1 MVVTTRADRR
11 WMSSARR
18 RARGAGRGRG
28 AGPGDRRRMRSRCS
42 RRASPTASG
51 FKGSL
56 SRIPSWPH
64 VNSSGSTRTASRRLQ
79 VPARLEDDVRIP
91 REARATGPAHEGRSG
106 RPGGRP
112 PTAKKMRKAGPRDWI
127 AGARLRTLPLS
138 IAPVILGTAAA
149 HTALAPW
156 AWWRIALAL
165 AVAVC
170 LQIGVNYANDYSD
183 GVRGTDKFRLGPSRL
198 TGSGAAQPRTV
209 LTVALV
215 FFGLAAVAGLILVV
229 HIGQYWLLAVGA
241 VCIIAAYFYTG
252 GKRPYGY
259 YGLGELFVF
268 VFFGLVATA
277 GTTYVQLGTVNF
289 ESWISGVAI
298 GLIACA
304 VLMVNNIRDLPQDKL
319 AGQANAGRADR
330 EHGVADRLRGLHP
343 GAVRD
348 PAVLFAVL
356 YPNSYYTYFVLLLAG
371 PAVLITLTAKT
382 PPELIV
388 ALQLTSFT
396 ALFFAIGLGW
406 ALAF

>member
-1 MVVTTRADRR
+1 M
-11 WMSSARR
+11 
-18 RARGAGRGRG
+18 
-28 AGPGDRRRMRSRCS
+28 
-42 RRASPTASG
+42 
-51 FKGSL
+51 
-56 SRIPSWPH
+56 
-64 VNSSGSTRTASRRLQ
+64 ASRKQQRIDPNRIEKTRI
-79 VPARLEDDVRIP
+79 PARLEDGVRIP
-91 REARATGPAHEGRSG
+91 REARATGPAAATRSG

-112 PTAKKMRKAGPRDWI
+112 PTAKKVRKAGPREWI

-138 IAPVILGTAAA
+138 VSPVILGTAAA

-165 AVAVC
+165 AVAVG

-198 TGSGAAQPRTV
+198 TGSGAARPRTV

-215 FFGLAAVAGLILVV
+215 FFGLSAIAGLILVV

-319 AGQANAGRADR
+319 AGKRT
-330 EHGVADRLRGLHP
+330 L
-343 GAVRD
+343 AVLIGNTASRIVF
-348 PAVLFAVL
+348 AVFILVPFALLALFAVL

-371 PAVLITLTAKT
+371 PAALITLTAKT

-388 ALQLTSFT
+388 ALQLASFT
-396 ALFFAIGLGW
+396 ALFYAIGLGW

>member
-1 MVVTTRADRR
+1 M
-11 WMSSARR
+11 
-18 RARGAGRGRG
+18 
-28 AGPGDRRRMRSRCS
+28 
-42 RRASPTASG
+42 
-51 FKGSL
+51 
-56 SRIPSWPH
+56 
-64 VNSSGSTRTASRRLQ
+64 ASRKQQRIDPNRAEKLQ
-79 VPARLEDDVRIP
+79 VPARLEDNVRIP
-91 REARATGPAHEGRSG
+91 REARATAPAQKARGG

-112 PTAKKMRKAGPRDWI
+112 PTAAKIRKAGPGDWI

-198 TGSGAAQPRTV
+198 TGSGAARPRTV

-215 FFGLAAVAGLILVV
+215 FFGLAAVAGIILVV

-277 GTTYVQLGTVNF
+277 GTTYVQLGTVNL
-289 ESWISGVAI
+289 ESWLSGVAV

-304 VLMVNNIRDLPQDKL
+304 VLMINNIRDLPQDKL
-319 AGQANAGRADR
+319 AGKRT
-330 EHGVADRLRGLHP
+330 L
-343 GAVRD
+343 
-348 PAVLFAVL
+348 AVLMGNAAARVVFVILLLAPFVILVYFVLL
-356 YPNSYYTYFVLLLAG
+356 YPNAPYTYFVLILAI
-371 PAVLITLTAKT
+371 PAALIGLTGKT
-382 PPELIV
+382 PPELVIS
-388 ALQLTSFT
+388 LQLTSFT
-396 ALFFAIGLGW
+396 ALAFAVGLGW

>member
-1 MVVTTRADRR
+1 V
-11 WMSSARR
+11 
-18 RARGAGRGRG
+18 
-28 AGPGDRRRMRSRCS
+28 
-42 RRASPTASG
+42 
-51 FKGSL
+51 
-56 SRIPSWPH
+56 
-64 VNSSGSTRTASRRLQ
+64 ASRKQQRIDPNRAERLQ

-91 REARATGPAHEGRSG
+91 REARATGPTAKSRSG
-106 RPGGRP
+106 KPGGRP
-112 PTAKKMRKAGPRDWI
+112 PTARKIKKAGAGDWI

-138 IAPVILGTAAA
+138 ISPVLLGTAAA
-149 HTALAPW
+149 HTSIAPW

-170 LQIGVNYANDYSD
+170 LQIGVNSAKDHSD
-183 GVRGTDKFRLGPSRL
+183 GVRGTDAFRLGPSRL
-198 TGSGAAQPRTV
+198 TGSGAARPRTV

-215 FFGLAAVAGLILVV
+215 FFGLAAIAGAILVI

-241 VCIIAAYFYTG
+241 VCILAAYFYTG

-277 GTTYVQLGTVNF
+277 GTTYVQLGTVNL

-319 AGQANAGRADR
+319 AGKRT
-330 EHGVADRLRGLHP
+330 L
-343 GAVRD
+343 
-348 PAVLFAVL
+348 AVLIGNRASRIVFAVL
-356 YPNSYYTYFVLLLAG
+356 LLLPFVILIYFVLLYSNAPYTYFALFLAL

-382 PPELIV
+382 PRELV
-388 ALQLTSFT
+388 LALQLTSFT
-396 ALFFAIGLGW
+396 ALVYAIGLGW

>member
-1 MVVTTRADRR
+1 M
-11 WMSSARR
+11 
-18 RARGAGRGRG
+18 
-28 AGPGDRRRMRSRCS
+28 
-42 RRASPTASG
+42 
-51 FKGSL
+51 
-56 SRIPSWPH
+56 
-64 VNSSGSTRTASRRLQ
+64 ASRKQQRIDPNRIEKTRI
-79 VPARLEDDVRIP
+79 PARLEDGVRIP
-91 REARATGPAHEGRSG
+91 REARATGPAAATRSG

-112 PTAKKMRKAGPRDWI
+112 PTAKKVRKAGPREWI

-138 IAPVILGTAAA
+138 VSPVILGTAAA

-165 AVAVC
+165 AVAVG

-198 TGSGAAQPRTV
+198 TGSGAARPRTV

-215 FFGLAAVAGLILVV
+215 FFGLSAVAGLILVV

-319 AGQANAGRADR
+319 AGKRT
-330 EHGVADRLRGLHP
+330 L
-343 GAVRD
+343 AVLIGNTASRIVF
-348 PAVLFAVL
+348 AVFILVPFALLALFAVL

-371 PAVLITLTAKT
+371 PAALITLTAKT

-388 ALQLTSFT
+388 ALQLASFT
-396 ALFFAIGLGW
+396 ALFYAIGLGW

>member
-1 MVVTTRADRR
+1 V
-11 WMSSARR
+11 
-18 RARGAGRGRG
+18 
-28 AGPGDRRRMRSRCS
+28 
-42 RRASPTASG
+42 
-51 FKGSL
+51 
-56 SRIPSWPH
+56 
-64 VNSSGSTRTASRRLQ
+64 ASRKQQRIDPNRVEKNQ

-91 REARATGPAHEGRSG
+91 REARATGPAPKSRSG
-106 RPGGRP
+106 KPGGRP
-112 PTAKKMRKAGPRDWI
+112 PTAAKIRKATAGDWV

-198 TGSGAAQPRTV
+198 TGSGAAKPRTV
-209 LTVALV
+209 ITVAFV
-215 FFGLAAVAGLILVV
+215 FFGLAAVAGAVLVI
-229 HIGQYWLLAVGA
+229 HIGQYWLFAVGA
-241 VCIIAAYFYTG
+241 VCIVAAYFYTG

-277 GTTYVQLGTVNF
+277 GTTFVQLGTVNM
-289 ESWISGVAI
+289 ESWISGVAV

-319 AGQANAGRADR
+319 AHKRT
-330 EHGVADRLRGLHP
+330 L
-343 GAVRD
+343 
-348 PAVLFAVL
+348 AVLLGNRASRIVFAVFLLLPFVILVYFLLL
-356 YPNSYYTYFVLLLAG
+356 YPNATYTYFALFLAL
-371 PAVLITLTAKT
+371 PAVLIALTGKT
-382 PPELIV
+382 PQELV
-388 ALQLTSFT
+388 LALQLTSFT
-396 ALFFAIGLGW
+396 ALVFAVGLGW